1 MVVKQKSLSLFRNLA
16 LRTFNK
22 LLSVLNKGK
31 SAIPSPFNSPE
42 LLSSASEKAKLFAK
56 IFSENSNLEDS
67 GICLLAFH
75 SRTNLKLDDIS
86 VTPKMVKKLI
96 TNIDLSKGSS
106 PDFISLVVAKNCEPE
121 LSYIPAE
128 LFI

>member
-1 MVVKQKSLSLFRNLA
+1 M
-16 LRTFNK
+16 
-22 LLSVLNKGK
+22 LSVLNKGK

-75 SRTNLKLDDIS
+75 SRTNLKLDDIL

-106 PDFISLVVAKNCEPE
+106 PDFISLVVVKNCEPE
-121 LSYIPAE
+121 LSYILAE

>member
-1 MVVKQKSLSLFRNLA
+1 MLVKQKSLSLFRNLA

-31 SAIPSPFNSPE
+31 SAIPSLFNSPE

-56 IFSENSNLEDS
+56 MFSKNSNCEDS

-96 TNIDLSKGSS
+96 TNIDLSKASS
-106 PDFISLVVAKNCEPE
+106 PDFISVVVVKNCEPE
-121 LSYIPAE
+121 LSYILAE
-128 LFI
+128 LLI